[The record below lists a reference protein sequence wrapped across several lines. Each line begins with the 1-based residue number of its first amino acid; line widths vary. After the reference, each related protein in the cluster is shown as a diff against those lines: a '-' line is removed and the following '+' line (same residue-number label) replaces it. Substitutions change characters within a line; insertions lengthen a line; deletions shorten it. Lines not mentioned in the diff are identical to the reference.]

1 MRRSPVLAA
10 ACLLTAVLDGCSFFE
25 GGALGRKFV
34 VFFEVRSAT
43 LDASARQVVSHAADL
58 AANHPE
64 LNIQVEGYAQANGSL
79 TADAMLSDRRA
90 DVVAAALKADGVA
103 ANRIQINPRSPS
115 NEDPGIGARR
125 VEIDFGN

>member
-1 MRRSPVLAA
+1 MRRTPVLAA
-10 ACLLTAVLDGCSFFE
+10 ACLLPVLLAGCSFFE
-25 GGALGRKFV
+25 GGALGRKYV
-34 VFFEVRSAT
+34 VFFETRSAS
-43 LDASARQVVSHAADL
+43 LDRPASQVISHAADL

-79 TADAMLSDRRA
+79 TADAMLSDQRA
-90 DVVAAALKADGVA
+90 QVVASALRADGVA

>member
-1 MRRSPVLAA
+1 MSRMPVLAA
-10 ACLLTAVLDGCSFFE
+10 ACLLPAFLAGCSFFE
-25 GGALGRKFV
+25 GGALGRKYV
-34 VFFEVRSAT
+34 VFFQVRSAS
-43 LDASARQVVSHAADL
+43 LDDAARRVVSHAADQ
-58 AANHPE
+58 AANG
-64 LNIQVEGYAQANGSL
+64 NL

-90 DVVAAALKADGVA
+90 DVVAAALRADGVA